1 MKYFLDTLM
10 FRFNYLLIIII
21 AFALLP
27 SITKGSELVQNVDLF
42 EFHSVELQQ
51 RANALAKVLRCPQC
65 QNQNLVESNAQ
76 AAKDL
81 RLKVYTMVN
90 EGSSNQEVKDYL
102 VARYGNIV
110 LYQPPVNYSTA
121 ILWIL
126 PPLFLIF
133 FVLYSIRLKQ
143 HN

>member
-1 MKYFLDTLM
+1 MS
-10 FRFNYLLIIII
+10 RFNYLYIITIV
-21 AFALLP
+21 FVLLSP
-27 SITKGSELVQNVDLF
+27 ITKGRELVQNVDLF
-42 EFHSVELQQ
+42 EFNSVELQQ

-90 EGSSNQEVKDYL
+90 EGRSNQEVKDYL

-110 LYQPPVNYSTA
+110 LYQPPLNYSTA
-121 ILWIL
+121 VLWIF

-133 FVLYSIRLKQ
+133 FVLYSIRLKVRD
-143 HN
+143 